1 MKLVKPQHFLPV
13 HGEYTFLKAH
23 AAMARDIGI
32 KNTSVI
38 RNGQMIGVHH
48 RRNGNVVSTTGAS
61 VKGMQMLGEV
71 KLRSLYNDG
80 GKVCLQ
86 SSADAEI
93 THHSYTCY

>member
-80 GKVCLQ
+80 GKV
-86 SSADAEI
+86 
-93 THHSYTCY
+93 